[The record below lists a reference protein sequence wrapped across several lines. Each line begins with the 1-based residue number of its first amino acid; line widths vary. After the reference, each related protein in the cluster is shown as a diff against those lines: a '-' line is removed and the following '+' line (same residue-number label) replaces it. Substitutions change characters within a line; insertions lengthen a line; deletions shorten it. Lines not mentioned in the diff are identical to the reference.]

1 MQPMQAQS
9 QFLDIYRS
17 MARATNDSI
26 AASLQ
31 SAERLHQKQ
40 LDVVRSALE
49 QSTSAAKQL
58 ADARSVDELVSTQ
71 TRILGGQLAQSVEIW
86 RSMFRAFGDAQITL
100 MAQMQ
105 NQVGQAT
112 ESMRQAYDITKRAA
126 DDAAR
131 VVASQVTSVNT
142 ASRESASER
151 RPEPQRKSA

>member
-1 MQPMQAQS
+1 MQVQP

-31 SAERLHQKQ
+31 SAERIHQKG
-40 LDVVRSALE
+40 LDAVRSALE

-58 ADARSVDELVSTQ
+58 ADARRVDELMSMQ
-71 TRILGGQLAQSVEIW
+71 TRILGGQLAQGMEIW
-86 RSMFRAFGDAQITL
+86 RSMFRAFGDAQVTF

-105 NQVGQAT
+105 NQVGQAA
-112 ESMRQAYDITKRAA
+112 ENMRQAYDLTKRAA

-131 VVASQVTSVNT
+131 VVASQVTAVNT
-142 ASRESASER
+142 GAREGVQAPER
-151 RPEPQRKSA
+151 QRKSA